1 MSTHASN
8 EVQPARRHV
17 PDDAR
22 LKVLKPAQ
30 IAAYRDNGFLSPLQ
44 AIGPQ
49 HAMAARAQLEAF
61 EAQNGGTWPRDSVLK
76 PHLLLPWLDEIVRHP
91 TILDTI
97 EDLLGPDILC
107 WSSRVFLKSPRDGGY
122 VSWHQDVAY
131 WGLDISENIL
141 TAWVALSPATK
152 HNGVMKV
159 IPGSHKQ
166 IVAHKEG
173 VANNLLLRGQEV
185 AVTVDES
192 KAVFMELEA
201 GEMSVHH
208 SLMFHGSEENRAD
221 ERRLGFAIRYI
232 PTRVAQIAG
241 LPRDSALLVRG
252 TDRYNHFD
260 AESSPTRALAPEA
273 VALHRKATATYAEI
287 NRLAVAK
294 HDEIVGATRQ

>member
-1 MSTHASN
+1 MSTSATAHA
-8 EVQPARRHV
+8 V
-17 PDDAR
+17 PVGRSERDSAA
-22 LKVLKPAQ
+22 LKVLTPAQ
-30 IAAYRDNGFLSPLQ
+30 LAAYHDQGYLAPLQ
-44 AIGPQ
+44 AIGPE
-49 HAMAARAQLEAF
+49 HARAARREVEAF
-61 EAQNGGTWPRDSVLK
+61 EAQHGGTWPKSMVLK
-76 PHLLLPWLDEIVRHP
+76 PHLLLPWMDEIVRHP
-91 TILDTI
+91 RILDTV

-107 WSSRVFLKSPRDGGY
+107 WSSRVFLKSPGDGGF

-131 WGLDISENIL
+131 WGLDISESIL

-152 HNGVMKV
+152 QNGVMKV
-159 IPGSHKQ
+159 IPGSHKS
-166 IVAHKEG
+166 IVPHKEG

-192 KAVFMELEA
+192 TAVYMELQA

-221 ERRLGFAIRYI
+221 DRRLGYAIRYI
-232 PTRVAQIAG
+232 PTRVSQLPG

-252 TDRYNHFD
+252 IDRYGHFD
-260 AESSPTRALAPEA
+260 LESSPAAALDPEA

-294 HDEIVGATRQ
+294 HDEIISAASR